1 MVWTPER
8 EDLLKKLWL
17 QGLSA
22 SQIART
28 MDCFTRNAII
38 GKAHRLN
45 LPKRSPVARSGPK
58 PRRLRA
64 KPSLARIGSMA
75 KASPRLPGQHREGP
89 LRAER
94 SLGFGP
100 VALERGSDLSLQET
114 HSTLMEL
121 KHNTCK
127 WPIGDPGDPDFHF
140 CSQNA
145 EGGKSYCEFH
155 HRLAYRPLRK
165 RDEKRESRQDQQDFV
180 KALAS

>member
-45 LPKRSPVARSGPK
+45 LPKRSPATRSSPK

-64 KPSLARIGSMA
+64 KPSLARIGSMTM
-75 KASPRLPGQHREGP
+75 ASPRPPVHYREAALRGEPALDCEPLPLENGGF
-89 LRAER
+89 
-94 SLGFGP
+94 SLP
-100 VALERGSDLSLQET
+100 QSHV
-114 HSTLMEL
+114 TLMEL

-127 WPIGDPGDPDFHF
+127 WPIGDPGDPEFHF
-140 CSQNA
+140 CSRGA
-145 EGGKSYCEFH
+145 DSGKSYCEFH
-155 HRLAYRPLRK
+155 HRLAYRSLRG
-165 RDEKRESRQDQQDFV
+165 RGEKRESRQEEQQFM
-180 KALAS
+180 KAMAS

>member
-45 LPKRSPVARSGPK
+45 LPKRSPVTRSSPK

-64 KPSLARIGSMA
+64 KPTLARIGSMT
-75 KASPRLPGQHREGP
+75 KAGPRLPAQHREVG
-89 LRAER
+89 LSAGRALDCEAFMPQ
-94 SLGFGP
+94 SGGGI
-100 VALERGSDLSLQET
+100 ALTET
-114 HSTLMEL
+114 HTILMEL

-127 WPIGDPGDPDFHF
+127 WPIGDPGDPEFHF
-140 CSQNA
+140 CSLNVDS
-145 EGGKSYCEFH
+145 GKSYCEFH
-155 HRLAYRPLRK
+155 HRLAYRPLRGRK
-165 RDEKRESRQDQQDFV
+165 ERRESRLEEQEFV
-180 KALAS
+180 KAMAS